1 MPRLVCLDT
10 RRLRRGE
17 REGWFVNS
25 TGVLER
31 RHLRDMAKKKRPSN
45 PGGSGSKRKFFRAD
59 GDASG
64 PSPSGVTVKS
74 AFETVSHRRKFDI
87 LGRKVKGERGN
98 VLQART
104 EAIEKRRRTL
114 LVEHEA
120 NGKANAFLDRRFGE
134 HDSGLSVEEKNIGRL
149 AKARLRQYKKS
160 KAFALNEDDDDD
172 GFKTLTHLGQP
183 LGERDLTAKPSH
195 GDEEDDEN
203 LDDEIT
209 RNFHFGGGEFE
220 PTLKRGDGEHD
231 VDAPERRKSKKDV
244 MEELIAKSKFYK
256 AEKQKQR
263 DDDEDMLDKLDS
275 DFKAISQGGL
285 LSSALRKAVGHMKPT
300 AAKAAQT
307 KAPEQKDEYDTWA
320 RTLAFERRGQAGD
333 RAKTQEEVE
342 AQAKLALEQAERKRL
357 KRMRDVGSDDES
369 SDDDGPQG
377 GYAARRRKVKKG
389 DIDETDDA
397 LHGNNRKQHE
407 GGEDLDENFQLE
419 SDDDGENED
428 EGSEEDVSDD
438 ESESEDDDA
447 LDDAAR
453 LRKSL
458 KSELKNVD
466 TELDQ
471 GKNRLRKLG
480 ILQDGVEAEDS
491 EDDEDDADEDEDDD
505 DEGSDDSQEVEDAHA
520 DVLREI
526 EDEEDV
532 EKEDASNTARK
543 SSQKEAS
550 TAKEKKFSTPT
561 RTDIPFTFPMPES
574 AEDLNSILGDHNAE
588 DAFTIITRIRACNAP
603 TLAAEN
609 RKRIQTLLGLLLQ
622 RFEILAGQ
630 APLPV
635 DHLDVLSKHIVDL
648 STQVPFFAATAAKAR
663 VEKMSTRLRQAL
675 RAGETGWPPSR
686 TVLLL
691 SLFAA
696 IFPTTD
702 KSHPVMTSATLY
714 IGNLLAHYAIRSV
727 RDAALAVIL
736 STMASV
742 YSTGAERIFPEAL
755 TLMNALIHC
764 ASRSKT
770 NWAAGLSTHL
780 VEQVGGPWLS
790 SALTSAMEP
799 MTLPE
804 MLDGIYAEK
813 LEEKKLSAA
822 TLRAALSCL
831 RQLSKPVIK
840 TASASEILS
849 PVRDSVKALRKSLK
863 KSNGG
868 LAELCD
874 ELVKELDDAL
884 VGAVKTPLAYHTKTA
899 EAIKTFNPMYEEDG
913 YQKGR
918 DYDPNRERAEARKLK
933 KQVKQETRGAMR
945 ELRKDNR
952 FMADARSKEQF
963 QAAEERG
970 ARQKDILSF
979 LEKQEADFK
988 SGGQGGQIVKNKR
1001 RVSKGSR
1008 RAF

>member
-1 MPRLVCLDT
+1 MERT
-10 RRLRRGE
+10 RT
-17 REGWFVNS
+17 S
-25 TGVLER
+25 
-31 RHLRDMAKKKRPSN
+31 
-45 PGGSGSKRKFFRAD
+45 
-59 GDASG
+59 
-64 PSPSGVTVKS
+64 
-74 AFETVSHRRKFDI
+74 
-87 LGRKVKGERGN
+87 
-98 VLQART
+98 
-104 EAIEKRRRTL
+104 
-114 LVEHEA
+114 
-120 NGKANAFLDRRFGE
+120 
-134 HDSGLSVEEKNIGRL
+134 
-149 AKARLRQYKKS
+149 
-160 KAFALNEDDDDD
+160 
-172 GFKTLTHLGQP
+172 
-183 LGERDLTAKPSH
+183 
-195 GDEEDDEN
+195 
-203 LDDEIT
+203 
-209 RNFHFGGGEFE
+209 
-220 PTLKRGDGEHD
+220 
-231 VDAPERRKSKKDV
+231 
-244 MEELIAKSKFYK
+244 
-256 AEKQKQR
+256 
-263 DDDEDMLDKLDS
+263 
-275 DFKAISQGGL
+275 
-285 LSSALRKAVGHMKPT
+285 
-300 AAKAAQT
+300 
-307 KAPEQKDEYDTWA
+307 
-320 RTLAFERRGQAGD
+320 
-333 RAKTQEEVE
+333 
-342 AQAKLALEQAERKRL
+342 
-357 KRMRDVGSDDES
+357 
-369 SDDDGPQG
+369 
-377 GYAARRRKVKKG
+377 
-389 DIDETDDA
+389 
-397 LHGNNRKQHE
+397 
-407 GGEDLDENFQLE
+407 
-419 SDDDGENED
+419 
-428 EGSEEDVSDD
+428 GSEEDMSDD
-438 ESESEDDDA
+438 ESESEDDDE

-466 TELDQ
+466 KELDQ

-491 EDDEDDADEDEDDD
+491 ENDEDDDDEDDDDEDDD
-505 DEGSDDSQEVEDAHA
+505 DEGSDDSQEIEDAHA

-532 EKEDASNTARK
+532 EKEDASNTTRK
-543 SSQKEAS
+543 SSQKEVS
-550 TAKEKKFSTPT
+550 TAKEKKSSMPT

-648 STQVPFFAATAAKAR
+648 SAQVPFFAATAAKAR

-702 KSHPVMTSATLY
+702 RSHPVMTPVTLY
-714 IGNLLAHYAIRSV
+714 IGNLLAHCAIRSV

-790 SALTSAMEP
+790 SALTCTTDP

-831 RQLSKPVIK
+831 RQLSKPVVK

-884 VGAVKTPLAYHTKTA
+884 VGCGQNAFGVPHQGGGGNQNVQSHVRGRWLSKRSGLRSESRTSRGKKAQEASQTRNSRRHARIAQGQSIYGRCSFEGTVPSRGRARGAPERHFVILGKARSRFQIWRTRWPNCQEQTPRVERLETSLL
-899 EAIKTFNPMYEEDG
+899 EETVVTSLCHG
-913 YQKGR
+913 FKS
-918 DYDPNRERAEARKLK
+918 AK
-933 KQVKQETRGAMR
+933 KQ
-945 ELRKDNR
+945 
-952 FMADARSKEQF
+952 
-963 QAAEERG
+963 
-970 ARQKDILSF
+970 
-979 LEKQEADFK
+979 
-988 SGGQGGQIVKNKR
+988 
-1001 RVSKGSR
+1001 
-1008 RAF
+1008 